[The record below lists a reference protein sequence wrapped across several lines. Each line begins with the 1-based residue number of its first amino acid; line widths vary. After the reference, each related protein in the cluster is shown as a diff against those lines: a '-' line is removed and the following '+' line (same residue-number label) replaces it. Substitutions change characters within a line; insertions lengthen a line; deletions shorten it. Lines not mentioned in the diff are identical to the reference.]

1 MIKGDRVWVLVEL
14 LRNYISRSATR
25 KKIRRKHRRMDVS
38 ADPKID

>member
-1 MIKGDRVWVLVEL
+1 MGFGGITQEL
-14 LRNYISRSATR
+14 QTQKCNK